1 MHTHVLEETVS
12 LPSDTSAEVNAFTD
26 TPTGTGTGTDTD
38 TDTQHTLSF
47 SLSLTFRHERRGEC
61 IDRSG
66 RKLATWTQL
75 LRQYLYFCTSFCV
88 SICTFGPASASVF
101 VLLY

>member
-38 TDTQHTLSF
+38 TDTH
-47 SLSLTFRHERRGEC
+47 SLSLSLLPSDTSAEVNALTEVAASWRP
-61 IDRSG
+61 G
-66 RKLATWTQL
+66 R
-75 LRQYLYFCTSFCV
+75 SFCV